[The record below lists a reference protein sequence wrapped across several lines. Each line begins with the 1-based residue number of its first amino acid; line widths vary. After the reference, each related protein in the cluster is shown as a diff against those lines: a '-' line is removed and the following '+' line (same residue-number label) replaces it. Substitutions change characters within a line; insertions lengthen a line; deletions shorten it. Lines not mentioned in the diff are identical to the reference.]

1 MIGNGV
7 QNNMD
12 MRRIKVVGIAGVVLL
27 LLTGFYWLGGRTAH
41 KYDQVG
47 LTDKDMDVDVS
58 MSGVEMRL
66 GQEGRTLWILKA
78 VSAAYDQGAQLVLL
92 NAPSIIKHLSNQ
104 DLPILVDAPLGEV
117 DQDSNDIRLWSGV
130 HMEYGPTYLNSDEA
144 IYVQVDET
152 IYLYGDLLLDRQ
164 GLQLRA
170 PKGDVDL
177 TTWIVNAEGGVEV
190 IIAGDSLG
198 KAF

>member
-1 MIGNGV
+1 LIGNGV

>member
-1 MIGNGV
+1 
-7 QNNMD
+7 MD